1 MRRLL
6 QMCLIA
12 CITFSLALAAS
23 FHPYAYAVSIGNNQ
37 FAGGPGTVTLNPS
50 SGSAGTKVS
59 LTGSLLPGDTGCTIT
74 SPSMG
79 FVLGYRCTVLPG
91 GLVNGSFTV
100 GTVMPGQYLILVSG
114 TPGNPNG
121 DYAQALFAVT

>member
-1 MRRLL
+1 
-6 QMCLIA
+6 
-12 CITFSLALAAS
+12 
-23 FHPYAYAVSIGNNQ
+23 
-37 FAGGPGTVTLNPS
+37 
-50 SGSAGTKVS
+50 
-59 LTGSLLPGDTGCTIT
+59 
-74 SPSMG
+74 MG